1 MPYAAKHAGMM
12 AQNLTA
18 CCYLTFSRAVHTHT
32 HTRFSAAKC
41 GLNTFV
47 A

>member
-32 HTRFSAAKC
+32 HTHTHMIQC
-41 GLNTFV
+41 C
-47 A
+47 